1 MWCVLGSAIALHRA
15 FLTFAASTASVG
27 SLPVLKATTADAA
40 ILFSFFFSCCAVHH
54 VQRVARELMRMC
66 VSVLVWAP
74 VIVTSFRA
82 LLCFHCLSFTR
93 LAPLHLVAV
102 RHSGVWRG
110 HRIVH
115 RIPCCFPV
123 SGLFLSLFFPPLP
136 LFCFKAV
143 LLALLC
149 SVFIGVLHRHA
160 WVPLA
165 KRVVRWGAGN
175 GRTPF
180 SVRFR

>member
-1 MWCVLGSAIALHRA
+1 MVRFGQCHRA
-15 FLTFAASTASVG
+15 APCLSYFRCLDCIRRLSPCSQGHHRGCSHT
-27 SLPVLKATTADAA
+27 LL
-40 ILFSFFFSCCAVHH
+40 FFFSCCAVHH